1 MNFLLNEET
10 ELQLI
15 AKTIQVLP
23 TFVIVPT
30 EKAVRNLQSVF
41 PCNSDITP
49 FIADIVDDMVDKT
62 NAISRMRKT
71 IGVYHDGVLNKI
83 DDSCDSISRTSLSRS
98 ERLVGG
104 FESGILIEQACMDIF
119 DMIDHH
125 GIRAGNRFLCYKL
138 QSLQPGGVIMLQKH
152 FDFEEFCDEFY
163 GNYIDE

>member
-1 MNFLLNEET
+1 MSSLIVPNAELYLLTKAIE
-10 ELQLI
+10 I
-15 AKTIQVLP
+15 LP
-23 TFVIVPT
+23 TFLIIPT

-49 FIADIVDDMVDKT
+49 FVADIIDDMVDSA
-62 NAISRMRKT
+62 NAINRMRKT
-71 IGVYHDGVLNKI
+71 INTYHSDVLNNQADI
-83 DDSCDSISRTSLSRS
+83 NDFVTRTTLSKT

-104 FESGILIEQACMDIF
+104 FESGILIEQSCMDIF
-119 DMIDHH
+119 DLINMY
-125 GIRAGNRFLCYKL
+125 GIRAANRFLCYKL